1 MKPSPHS
8 QTSPKTRLTALNPM
22 VMQKTLAILDRSV
35 EALIVIIFIVMTIVG
50 GLQVFNRF
58 VLNQSLSWSEEFQ
71 KFSHI
76 WLIYLTIAVGY
87 NRGAHIGM
95 RLLVG
100 KLPQKIQDGLVLLTD
115 LLWLL
120 FAGALIIYTHVIM
133 GVARFQTSPG
143 LGIRMDWIYLGL
155 LVGGG
160 YLFICVLRNLFQN
173 IRKMINLES
182 GAG

>member
-1 MKPSPHS
+1 
-8 QTSPKTRLTALNPM
+8 M
-22 VMQKTLAILDRSV
+22 VIQKTLTVLDRSV

-50 GLQVFNRF
+50 GMQVFNRF

-95 RLLVG
+95 RLLAG
-100 KLPQKIQDGLVLLTD
+100 RLPQKIQDMLVILTD
-115 LLWLL
+115 FLWLL
-120 FAGALIIYTHVIM
+120 FAGALIIYTRVIM
-133 GVARFQTSPG
+133 GVAKFQTSPG
-143 LGIRMDWIYLGL
+143 LGIRMDWVYLGL

-160 YLFICVLRNLFQN
+160 YLMICVLRNLVQS
-173 IRKMINLES
+173 IRELMSLEP
-182 GAG
+182 GAGQC